1 VRRSRRAGVPVGR
14 RRAACGLAA
23 LVAGFVGG
31 VLPLTPLAPAWVAP
45 LASAAS
51 PAIPGTVSGRPDDGT
66 LNVANGE
73 VRALAQVGNRIY
85 LGGTFTKLGPA
96 RLGAAGV
103 LRTRDRAFAAHFPD
117 VSGVVY
123 AAVADGHGGWY
134 LGGSFTTVGGASRP
148 NLAHVLS
155 SGRVARWS
163 PHPNAPVRA
172 LTLTHSGLVV
182 AGDFTT
188 MSGQP
193 ARHLVSLALRTGHVR
208 WDAALDDSALSLALS
223 ADRRTVYVGGAFTHA
238 RLTARPRLLALN
250 ARSGRLDRR
259 FHPVVDEPVRALAV
273 DGKNVWLGGD
283 FTSVAG
289 QPHRHL
295 AVVTTSGTP
304 RRSPGT
310 DGAVLALTIDH
321 GHHRVFVAGSFG
333 HVAGLSRPRLAAVST
348 ATGKLGRIH
357 LTHPSGDVRAL
368 GISHGSL
375 ILAGDFQDSPVKTAP
390 GVLAQ
395 IPLNSTAVRHAVPF
409 EAAPASMTRDSR
421 DGGGVYALA
430 TGPSGRVLVGGDFSD
445 YGLVTR
451 PHLAAFN
458 ADTGALDRTFRPRVD
473 GPIYTL
479 KSTPSGEAL
488 FLGGGFHTVDG
499 RARKNLAR
507 IGSVRGDLD
516 TAFRADANA
525 FVKDMAVSGNGRLYV
540 AGPFVTLGGAPARHL
555 AALSATTGNLL
566 GGFTMPIT
574 RPTNDVSD
582 GVRAIALSPDEQ
594 TLAVV
599 GNFRRVGGSDRP
611 LVALI
616 NVGVTPAKVRAWRT
630 TLYDTPCGFG
640 RVGRMRDVAFSPDG
654 SQLFIASAGG
664 NNPPACDS
672 VNAFPVVP
680 NHPDVTPQWTA
691 RIGDSIETVIA
702 APGTVYLG
710 GHFRVIDRTTWTD
723 PRYHLA
729 ALDSA
734 TGRPLSWQPNA
745 NGFRGVRELEM
756 GPSGLL
762 AGSDA
767 TAFAQLPHGRVAV
780 FAPAHPG
787 LSVRVTGSR
796 AWVPPAG
803 ATVGFD
809 VTLSNT
815 SGSALAVNG
824 LTDSH
829 LGSLDGVGTCAVP
842 ATIPAGSSYQCH
854 YSARVSGKAGRGVK
868 HTVTASSGG
877 ASASDTVKTTMVAG
891 VPTVRLWARTAPI
904 RIPRGGALIRI
915 AVTLTNLDPD
925 SSVVIKTLTSNRWG
939 TLTSACG
946 FPKTVAPNAN
956 VWCRLDRHVGGAPRT
971 SVPLRFSATGTV
983 GTNPFSA
990 AGQVDVRV
998 AG

>member
-1 VRRSRRAGVPVGR
+1 MSVAR
-14 RRAACGLAA
+14 RRALAGLAA
-23 LVAGFVGG
+23 LVVAAFVGG
-31 VLPLTPLAPAWVAP
+31 LLPLTPWAPSWVAP
-45 LASAAS
+45 VAAAAG
-51 PAIPGTVSGRPDDGT
+51 PAIPGTVSDRPDDHT
-66 LNVANGE
+66 LSAANGE

-85 LGGTFTKLGPA
+85 LGGTFTKVGPA

-103 LRTRDRAFAAHFPD
+103 LQTRHRAFSGHFPD

-123 AAVADGHGGWY
+123 AAAADGHGGWY
-134 LGGSFTTVGGASRP
+134 LGGSFTTVGGASRA
-148 NLAHVLS
+148 NLAHVLAN
-155 SGRVARWS
+155 GRVARWS
-163 PHPNAPVRA
+163 PHPNGAVRA
-172 LTLTHSGLVV
+172 LTLTRSGVV
-182 AGDFTT
+182 VGGDFTT
-188 MSGQP
+188 MSGRP
-193 ARHLVSLALRTGHVR
+193 AGHLVSLALRTGHIR

-223 ADRRTVYVGGAFTHA
+223 SDQRTVYVGGAFTHA
-238 RLTARPRLLALN
+238 RVTVRRGLLALS

-259 FHPVVDEPVRALAV
+259 FHPSVDGPVRALAV
-273 DGKNVWLGGD
+273 DGKTVWLGGD

-289 QPHRHL
+289 RPHRHL
-295 AVVTTSGTP
+295 AAVTTSGTP
-304 RRSPGT
+304 RRSPST
-310 DGAVLALTIDH
+310 DAAVLALVIDR
-321 GHHRVFVAGSFG
+321 GHHRVFLAGKFG
-333 HVAGLSRPRLAAVST
+333 RVAGLRRPRLAAVST
-348 ATGKLGRIH
+348 TTGKLGRIH
-357 LTHPSGDVRAL
+357 LTHPSGEVRAL
-368 GISHGSL
+368 SISHGSL

-395 IPLNSTAVRHAVPF
+395 IPLNSAAVRHAVPF
-409 EAAPASMTRDSR
+409 EAAPASMSRPSR

-430 TGPSGRVLVGGDFSD
+430 TGLSGRVLVGGDFSD

-451 PHLAAFN
+451 RHLAAFN

-479 KSTPSGEAL
+479 KSTPSGQAL
-488 FLGGGFHTVDG
+488 FLGGAFHTVD
-499 RARKNLAR
+499 RLARKNLAR
-507 IGSVRGDLD
+507 IGSVRGELD
-516 TAFRADANA
+516 KVFRADTNA
-525 FVKDMAVSGNGRLYV
+525 FVKDMAVSSNGRLYV

-555 AALSATTGNLL
+555 AALSATTGHLL
-566 GGFTMPIT
+566 GGFTMPVT
-574 RPTNDVSD
+574 RPTNEVSD

-599 GNFRRVGGSDRP
+599 GNFRRVGGIDRP

-616 NVGVTPAKVRAWRT
+616 DVGVTPAKVRAWRT
-630 TLYDTPCGFG
+630 TLYDTPCAAG
-640 RVGRMRDVAFSPDG
+640 RVGRMRDVAFSPNG
-654 SQLFIASAGG
+654 SQLFVVSAGTY
-664 NNPPACDS
+664 NPPACDS

-680 NHPDVTPQWTA
+680 NHADVTPQWTA

-762 AGSDA
+762 VGSDA
-767 TAFAQLPHGRVAV
+767 KAFAQLPHGRVAV
-780 FAPAHPG
+780 FAPAPPG

-803 ATVGFD
+803 ASVTFD

-815 SGSALAVNG
+815 SGAALAVNG

-829 LGSLDGVGTCAVP
+829 LGNLDGVGTCAVP
-842 ATIPAGSSYQCH
+842 ATIMAGSSYECH
-854 YSARVSGKAGRGVK
+854 YAAIVSGKAGSGVK
-868 HTVTASSGG
+868 HTVTASTG
-877 ASASDTVKTTMVAG
+877 AATASDTVKTTMVAH
-891 VPTVRLWARTAPI
+891 VPTVRLSARTAPI
-904 RIPRGGALIRI
+904 RVPRAGARIRI
-915 AVTLTNLDPD
+915 GVTLTNVDPV
-925 SSVVIKTLTSNRWG
+925 SSVVIKTLASNRWG
-939 TLTSACG
+939 DLTSTCG
-946 FPKTVAPNAN
+946 FPKTVAPNAS
-956 VWCRLDRHVGGAPRT
+956 VWCRLDPRVGGAPGT

-983 GTNPFSA
+983 GTHSFSA
-990 AGQVDVRV
+990 AGQVRVRV